1 MAGAD
6 SPCLLTTTKQEKYKW
21 GKSKVGVLVLT
32 EEQLAKENSTAKN
45 DAAAEESNQQQPK
58 VSRVF
63 GEFKSANAA
72 RENLPPPPPAKRPSA
87 DSPTEA
93 SPVSSEIAPDAPVVY
108 RVPWLK
114 MKEVAPGWI
123 MHTDKKTGRPF
134 YHHAGSGKTTWVKPP
149 GCIDHVKQ
157 ADLDKMDFSY
167 AEGVVHPER
176 ACKLGRLFHEK
187 LIERDEE
194 YRALKDKNESLETQ
208 IRELHDKNQKLAQR
222 ENQSWHKST
231 YKNLIFLSQMKWSET
246 HRVLCECKDRAAEVE
261 SENMELKKKLEMFS
275 FD

>member
-1 MAGAD
+1 MVHEPHSSLLSLSEASLSAITRASFALALGRPGRTRLSDFRQFSTREGWLSRPFPAL

-21 GKSKVGVLVLT
+21 GKNKVGVLVLT

-45 DAAAEESNQQQPK
+45 DTAAEESNQQQPK

-134 YHHAGSGKTTWVKPP
+134 YHHAGSGKTT
-149 GCIDHVKQ
+149 
-157 ADLDKMDFSY
+157 
-167 AEGVVHPER
+167 
-176 ACKLGRLFHEK
+176 
-187 LIERDEE
+187 
-194 YRALKDKNESLETQ
+194 
-208 IRELHDKNQKLAQR
+208 
-222 ENQSWHKST
+222 
-231 YKNLIFLSQMKWSET
+231 
-246 HRVLCECKDRAAEVE
+246 
-261 SENMELKKKLEMFS
+261 
-275 FD
+275 